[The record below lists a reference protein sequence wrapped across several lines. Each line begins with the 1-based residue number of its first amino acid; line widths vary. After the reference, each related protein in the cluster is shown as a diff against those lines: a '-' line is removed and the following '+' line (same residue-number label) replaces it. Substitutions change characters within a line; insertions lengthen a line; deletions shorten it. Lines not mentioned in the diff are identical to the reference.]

1 MYAPLA
7 GVDYCPIVL
16 TYTQHILPMQLVGE
30 REVRGVV
37 KLRFRDV
44 TGNFVV
50 CHRMLASIQKVPPPC
65 SPLDVCSPISQF
77 SGLAIA
83 AEELAIESSNRH

>member
-1 MYAPLA
+1 
-7 GVDYCPIVL
+7 
-16 TYTQHILPMQLVGE
+16 MQLVGE

-50 CHRMLASIQKVPPPC
+50 CHRMLASIQKVPPHVVHWMCVVRFP
-65 SPLDVCSPISQF
+65 SSQT
-77 SGLAIA
+77 
-83 AEELAIESSNRH
+83 